1 MTVCMDNEMFIIT
14 LVLALK
20 LFHGNVGSEDNI
32 QISMCGELMMNTASF
47 TSNRNNFKNGAH
59 GTLGIE
65 QLKNVD
71 TFDANIIKSFTR
83 TKISNMGLCKSSN
96 TETPPNIIFILM
108 DDLGWHD
115 VSYKGAQDKLK
126 AHSVEL
132 TNHYIHLMC
141 SPSPVGRYAMRQCI
155 GKMLLVIDMFLLT
168 NYCVI
173 ICRDYTEI
181 GGIPIG
187 QPTYTIGKWYCGYAY
202 DQSLTTSGGFT
213 HFFVVNTA
221 FILTSFVKIFNF
233 YIY

>member
-1 MTVCMDNEMFIIT
+1 ME
-14 LVLALK
+14 
-20 LFHGNVGSEDNI
+20 
-32 QISMCGELMMNTASF
+32 MCGELMMNTASF

-115 VSYKGAQDKLK
+115 VSYKGGQFPTPNIDKLK
-126 AHSVEL
+126 SHSVEL
-132 TNHYIHLMC
+132 TKHYIHLMC
-141 SPSPVGRYAMRQCI
+141 SPSRTQFITGRYAMRQGI
-155 GKMLLVIDMFLLT
+155 GKMLPW
-168 NYCVI
+168 
-173 ICRDYTEI
+173 DYTEI